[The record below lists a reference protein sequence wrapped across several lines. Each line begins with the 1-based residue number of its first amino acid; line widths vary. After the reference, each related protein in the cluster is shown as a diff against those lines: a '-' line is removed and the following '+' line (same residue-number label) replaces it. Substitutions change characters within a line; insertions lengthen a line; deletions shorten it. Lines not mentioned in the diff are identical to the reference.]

1 MICCTNPKAASLSM
15 RVLLLFQRDR
25 PFAIANA
32 SRDMRP
38 AVRQRSDVERCRGF
52 AYSFWRHVPWMDSV
66 EIIWNQPNVQ
76 ASTYAYKSYKCTTNS
91 AHGNLNIT
99 KKHLLRCFKWQV
111 SNGQHSF
118 TDSKDVTFA
127 QRSSFSPGEKTN
139 DSSRSLTYTTNQI
152 PSSHLIFREL
162 TPFFPKQKKPRGLNC
177 SLSFEWRKRVK
188 LRAGATLQSSPQAIP
203 KNTGTIF
210 ALVRS
215 RSWLFSY
222 KTKMIRE
229 LCPLG
234 ALPERNLS
242 ENSREVTK

>member
-188 LRAGATLQSSPQAIP
+188 LRLELRCKAPPRRFQ
-203 KNTGTIF
+203 
-210 ALVRS
+210 
-215 RSWLFSY
+215 
-222 KTKMIRE
+222 KT
-229 LCPLG
+229 
-234 ALPERNLS
+234 PERSSLWWDPGLGFFPIRQKWS
-242 ENSREVTK
+242 ESCVL